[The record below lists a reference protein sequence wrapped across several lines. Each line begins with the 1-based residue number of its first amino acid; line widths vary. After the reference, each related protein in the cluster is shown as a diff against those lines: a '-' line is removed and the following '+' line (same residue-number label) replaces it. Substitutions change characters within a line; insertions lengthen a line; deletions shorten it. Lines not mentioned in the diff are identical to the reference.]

1 MAIKKKADKPS
12 GRRGKPTPTFKVTE
26 NTLLMDFLIK
36 NLPDKNKNNIKT
48 LLKDGQVNVNDLV
61 ITKFNHPLTTGQK
74 VEISWHKRPS
84 SVTYQGLSIIYEDNH
99 LILIDK
105 FPGILAIATDKGNQ
119 LTAYN
124 TLSNHVKIQ
133 GADRKVFV
141 VHRLDRETSG
151 LMMYC
156 KSQLIQAQLQKNWH
170 QVITERAYLAVV
182 EGHPAN
188 NKGTIKSFLK
198 ENKALLMYST
208 EDETDAQLAI
218 THYQT
223 LNTNKHYSML
233 KVNPET
239 GRKNQIRVHMQDI
252 GHPIVGDRKY
262 GSTTNPIGRLGLHA
276 WVLAFIHPVTQKPM
290 RFESTIPKKFSQ
302 LFAEN
307 STETKE

>member
-1 MAIKKKADKPS
+1 MIIKKKANKTA
-12 GRRGKPTPTFKVTE
+12 GRRGKPAPTFKVTE
-26 NTLLMDFLIK
+26 NILLMDFLIK
-36 NLPDKNKNNIKT
+36 NLTDKNKNNIKT
-48 LLKDGQVNVNDLV
+48 LLKDGQVNVNNLV
-61 ITKFNHPLTTGQK
+61 ITKYNHPLTPGQQ
-74 VEISWHKRPS
+74 VEISWQKKPS
-84 SVTYQGLSIIYEDNH
+84 SIAYQGLTIVYEDNQ
-99 LILIDK
+99 LIIIDK

-119 LTAYN
+119 QTAYN

-151 LMMYC
+151 LMMYA
-156 KSQLIQAQLQKNWH
+156 KSQVVQAQLQKNWH

-182 EGHPAN
+182 EGHPEN
-188 NKGTIKSFLK
+188 SKGTIKSYLK

-223 LNTNKHYSML
+223 VNTNKHYSML

-252 GHPIVGDRKY
+252 GRPIVGDRKY

-276 WVLAFIHPVTQKPM
+276 WILAFIHPVTQKPM
-290 RFESTIPKKFSQ
+290 RFESVIPKKFTQ
-302 LFAEN
+302 LFVEQIPV
-307 STETKE
+307 EKE